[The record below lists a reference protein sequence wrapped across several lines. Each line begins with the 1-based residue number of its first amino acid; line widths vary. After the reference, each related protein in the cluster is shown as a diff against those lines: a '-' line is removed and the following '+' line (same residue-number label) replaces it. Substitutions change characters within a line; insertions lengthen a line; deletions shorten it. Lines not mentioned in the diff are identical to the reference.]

1 MKYYA
6 GLDLGGTFVKGG
18 IVDEVGNMIRTDKI
32 PTGKDRP
39 YGEIAAD
46 MAGLVEKLAA
56 AADIPLSEISAVG
69 IGSPGTIDSKRG
81 VIYYSNN
88 IAWKNVPLC
97 SEIEKRLNKKAYVT
111 NDANAAA
118 LGEAWCGAGSKY
130 NSIVFITLGTGVG
143 GGVIIDGKLFEG
155 YRSAGA
161 ELGHAVIR
169 MGGEKCTCGR
179 KGCFEAYASAT
190 ALIRQ
195 TIAAMKKHPESKLW
209 EICGNDL
216 EKVEGKTAFEGVAL
230 NDAVAKRV
238 VSRYIGYLAEGLI
251 NICNEFRPEA
261 IVLGGGVCGAG
272 DVLLKPLKRRI
283 NRYIYGGTKYAP
295 VKIEIASLG
304 NDAGLMGAV
313 KYAID
318 CSGGK
323 KN

>member
-18 IVDEVGNMIRTDKI
+18 IVDETGAIVRADKI

-46 MAGLVEKLAA
+46 MAGLVRKI
-56 AADIPLSEISAVG
+56 AADANVSMSDVAAVG
-69 IGSPGTIDSKRG
+69 IGSPGTIDSKNG

-88 IAWKNVPLC
+88 IAWNNVPLC
-97 SEIEKRLNKKAYVT
+97 AEIEKNLGIRAFVT

-118 LGEAWCGAGSKY
+118 LGAAWCGAGRKY
-130 NSIVFITLGTGVG
+130 GSIVFITLGTGVG
-143 GGVIIDGKLFEG
+143 GGVIIDGKLFQG
-155 YRSAGA
+155 FRSAGA
-161 ELGHAVIR
+161 ELGHVVIR
-169 MGGEKCTCGR
+169 MGGAQCTCGR

-195 TIAAMKKHPESKLW
+195 TREAMEKHPESKLW
-209 EICGNDL
+209 DLCGGDL
-216 EKVEGKTAFEGVAL
+216 EKVEGKTAFDGQAL
-230 NDAVAKRV
+230 GDETAKRI
-238 VSRYIGYLAEGLI
+238 VSRYVKYLAEGLV

-295 VKIEIASLG
+295 VKVVIASLG
-304 NDAGLMGAV
+304 NDAGLVGAV

-318 CSGGK
+318 CVSAR
-323 KN
+323 